1 METKSIYELKA
12 EALLRSLELIND
24 YIYHVELGEERR
36 FTIEDEQRCY
46 DEMTVIVDN
55 IDILNTF
62 IEILSE
68 GADKERTR
76 RTRRTR
82 EELIDLQHKYMNL
95 ARKEIGNKPL
105 NFSKVSR
112 NDFLLIRKNKFDKG
126 E

>member
-68 GADKERTR
+68 GMDKERTR